1 MKTEPFPRRLPG
13 LRPSARLVLAL
24 VGFLVL
30 GSALFLAPGPTL
42 ATVPL
47 TGEFRA
53 TQDCPLFRSIRKGTQ
68 VEGSR
73 LVPGRAYPLLGKNR
87 EEATHVLIRVPGL
100 EPGDVWVAVGC
111 GDLSGAGQG
120 ASNPALAPAA
130 DDLGAVPQRPAQANP
145 RAIPQQPALAYP
157 GSGPQQPAPAELN
170 PDPQRVD
177 LADPQAAPRQP
188 SPAAPGSALAAGDF
202 VLAATWHPAF
212 CEIQA
217 KKPECAPIPDPSTS
231 KPSAGRPDAGP
242 IPKHVDP
249 GVSPGRSIPRYVQGQ
264 PVRGQ
269 GFALHGLWPQPRERA
284 FCQVPAGERAHA
296 EEGRWS
302 RLPALELS
310 TDTRQRLTVLMPGVV
325 SHLDRYQWSKHG
337 SCQDAAPEDYFRAAL
352 DLLEQLNASEVTGLF
367 AGHLGE
373 RLRIGEIRAA
383 FDRAFGPSAGQRV
396 GLSCRDDLIVELRL
410 SLRGR
415 PGATPLGDL
424 LRAAPVQAPG
434 CEGGY
439 VDAPGPGRG

>member
-1 MKTEPFPRRLPG
+1 MKTEPFPRRSPG
-13 LRPSARLVLAL
+13 LRPPARLILAL
-24 VGFLVL
+24 VGLLVL
-30 GSALFLAPGPTL
+30 GPVLFLAPGPTL

-68 VEGSR
+68 VEGIR
-73 LVPGRAYPLLGKNR
+73 LVPGQAYPLLGKNR
-87 EEATHVLIRVPGL
+87 EEATHLLIRVPGL

-111 GDLSGAGQG
+111 GDLSGAGQETG
-120 ASNPALAPAA
+120 DPALAPAA
-130 DDLGAVPQRPAQANP
+130 DD
-145 RAIPQQPALAYP
+145 
-157 GSGPQQPAPAELN
+157 
-170 PDPQRVD
+170 
-177 LADPQAAPRQP
+177 PQAATRQP
-188 SPAAPGSALAAGDF
+188 SPAAPGTALAAGDF

-217 KKPECAPIPDPSTS
+217 KKPECAPIADPST
-231 KPSAGRPDAGP
+231 PRFSADRPDAGHT
-242 IPKHVDP
+242 PKRADP
-249 GVSPGRSIPRYVQGQ
+249 GVSPPRSMAGVLQGQ
-264 PVRGQ
+264 PVQGQ

-310 TDTRQRLTVLMPGVV
+310 ADTRQRLTVLMPGVA

-352 DLLEQLNASEVTGLF
+352 DLLEELNASEVTGLF
-367 AGHLGE
+367 ADHVGE

-383 FDRAFGPSAGQRV
+383 FDRIFGPGAGKRV

-410 SLRGR
+410 GLRGR

>member
-130 DDLGAVPQRPAQANP
+130 AYC
-145 RAIPQQPALAYP
+145 RAT
-157 GSGPQQPAPAELN
+157 S
-170 PDPQRVD
+170 
-177 LADPQAAPRQP
+177 
-188 SPAAPGSALAAGDF
+188 
-202 VLAATWHPAF
+202 
-212 CEIQA
+212 
-217 KKPECAPIPDPSTS
+217 STS
-231 KPSAGRPDAGP
+231 ILSQ
-242 IPKHVDP
+242 IT
-249 GVSPGRSIPRYVQGQ
+249 
-264 PVRGQ
+264 
-269 GFALHGLWPQPRERA
+269 PREGEARLYSA
-284 FCQVPAGERAHA
+284 TTARGLPGAGQA
-296 EEGRWS
+296 
-302 RLPALELS
+302 
-310 TDTRQRLTVLMPGVV
+310 
-325 SHLDRYQWSKHG
+325 
-337 SCQDAAPEDYFRAAL
+337 RAA
-352 DLLEQLNASEVTGLF
+352 AKS
-367 AGHLGE
+367 
-373 RLRIGEIRAA
+373 
-383 FDRAFGPSAGQRV
+383 
-396 GLSCRDDLIVELRL
+396 
-410 SLRGR
+410 GR
-415 PGATPLGDL
+415 
-424 LRAAPVQAPG
+424 
-434 CEGGY
+434 
-439 VDAPGPGRG
+439 

>member
-1 MKTEPFPRRLPG
+1 MKTELFPRRSPG
-13 LRPSARLVLAL
+13 LRPPARLILAL
-24 VGFLVL
+24 VGLLVL
-30 GSALFLAPGPTL
+30 GPVLFLAPGPTL

-68 VEGSR
+68 VEGIR
-73 LVPGRAYPLLGKNR
+73 LVPGQAYPLLGKNR

-111 GDLSGAGQG
+111 GDLSDAGQG
-120 ASNPALAPAA
+120 AGDPALAPA
-130 DDLGAVPQRPAQANP
+130 
-145 RAIPQQPALAYP
+145 
-157 GSGPQQPAPAELN
+157 
-170 PDPQRVD
+170 VD
-177 LADPQAAPRQP
+177 DPQAATRQP
-188 SPAAPGSALAAGDF
+188 SPTAPGTALAAGDF

-217 KKPECAPIPDPSTS
+217 KKPECAPIADPSTPR
-231 KPSAGRPDAGP
+231 PSADRPDVGP
-242 IPKHVDP
+242 IPKRAAP
-249 GVSPGRSIPRYVQGQ
+249 EVSPEGSMPGGVQGQ
-264 PVRGQ
+264 PVQGQPIQGQ

-310 TDTRQRLTVLMPGVV
+310 ADTRQRLTVLMPGVA

-352 DLLEQLNASEVTGLF
+352 VLLEQLNASEVTGLF
-367 AGHLGE
+367 AGHVGE
-373 RLRIGEIRAA
+373 RLRLREIRAA
-383 FDRAFGPSAGQRV
+383 FDRAFGPGTGQRV
-396 GLSCRDDLIVELRL
+396 GLSCREDLIVELRL
-410 SLRGR
+410 SLRGQ
-415 PGATPLGDL
+415 PGAAPLGDL

>member
-47 TGEFRA
+47 TREFRA

-120 ASNPALAPAA
+120 AGDPAVA
-130 DDLGAVPQRPAQANP
+130 
-145 RAIPQQPALAYP
+145 
-157 GSGPQQPAPAELN
+157 PAPA
-170 PDPQRVD
+170 P
-177 LADPQAAPRQP
+177 ADPQAATRQP
-188 SPAAPGSALAAGDF
+188 SPAAPGSTLAAGDF
-202 VLAATWHPAF
+202 VLAVTWHPAF
-212 CEIQA
+212 CEIQV
-217 KKPECAPIPDPSTS
+217 KKPECAPISNPSTPR
-231 KPSAGRPDAGP
+231 PSADRSDAGP
-242 IPKHVDP
+242 MPKRAAP
-249 GVSPGRSIPRYVQGQ
+249 GFSPERSMPGAFQGQPNQGQPVQGQ
-264 PVRGQ
+264 PIQGQ

-284 FCQVPAGERAHA
+284 FCQVTAGERAHA

-310 TDTRQRLTVLMPGVV
+310 ADTRQRLTVLMPGVA

-352 DLLEQLNASEVTGLF
+352 DLLEELNASEVTGLF
-367 AGHLGE
+367 AGHVGE

-383 FDRAFGPSAGQRV
+383 FDRTFGPGAGKRV

-410 SLRGR
+410 GLRGQ
-415 PGATPLGDL
+415 PGAAPLGDL

-439 VDAPGPGRG
+439 VDAPGPGKD